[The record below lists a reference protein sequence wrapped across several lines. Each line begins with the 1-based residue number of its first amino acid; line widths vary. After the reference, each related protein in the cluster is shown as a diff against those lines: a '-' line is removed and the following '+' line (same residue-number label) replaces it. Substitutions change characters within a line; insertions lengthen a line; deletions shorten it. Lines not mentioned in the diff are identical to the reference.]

1 MNKRKLPIPY
11 IYAILIGLG
20 LGLLWGLR
28 DYLFMVYLKEGY
40 RFNNMRLIL
49 HVANY
54 TTWGLLFPLI
64 YRMVKWA
71 SQNPKASSNVLMV
84 ARILLAGLFLSLVHE
99 VISNILFFGPSHLL
113 GYEKISIETLWHILG
128 ALPAAIITRMV
139 EFGIVYIIFTAL
151 DYQRKLR
158 NKQIE
163 LAQMESQLS
172 GAQLNA
178 LRLQLQ
184 PHFLFNTLNAISSL
198 MDIDKKRAQKI
209 ISQLGSLLR
218 FVLDQNKK
226 QQVPLRDELD
236 FIKNYLNIEQV
247 RFLDRLSITYD
258 IAPETLDALV
268 PSLLLQPLVENA
280 IKHGFSNQTGK
291 GHIRVE
297 SFRHN
302 GSFRITV
309 SDDGNGS
316 GINTTQLYTNGIGLK
331 NVHERLDLIYGGAAE
346 MNIKTATGEG
356 FTVEI
361 DLPYQRANS

>member
-11 IYAILIGLG
+11 FYAILIGLG

-40 RFNNMRLIL
+40 RFNDMRLIL

-54 TTWGLLFPLI
+54 TTWGLLFPLVYQTI
-64 YRMVKWA
+64 KWTR
-71 SQNPKASSNVLMV
+71 QHPKARTVVM
-84 ARILLAGLFLSLVHE
+84 ATRIILAGLFLSLVHE
-99 VISNILFFGPSHLL
+99 AISNILFFGTSHLL
-113 GYEKISIETLWHILG
+113 DYEKISIETLWHILG

-158 NKQIE
+158 DKKIE

-226 QQVPLRDELD
+226 QQVPLREELD

-258 IAPETLDALV
+258 IAPDTLNALV
-268 PSLLLQPLVENA
+268 PSLLLQPLLENA
-280 IKHGFSNQTGK
+280 IKHGFSRQTGQ

-297 SFRHN
+297 SFRQN
-302 GSFRITV
+302 GSFRIKV

-316 GINTTQLYTNGIGLK
+316 SIDSSQLYSNGIGLK
-331 NVHERLDLIYGGAAE
+331 NVYERLELIYKGAAN
-346 MNIKTATGEG
+346 MHIKTAPGEG

-361 DLPYQRANS
+361 NLPYQDSNS